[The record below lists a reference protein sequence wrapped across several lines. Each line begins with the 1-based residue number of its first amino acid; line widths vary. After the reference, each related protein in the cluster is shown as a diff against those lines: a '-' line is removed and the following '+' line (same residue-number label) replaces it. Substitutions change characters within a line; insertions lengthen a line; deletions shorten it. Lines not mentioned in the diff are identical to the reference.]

1 MCNYCAATF
10 GLLFKE
16 VDQTIKMMRMPTNGP
31 TAADVEAL
39 QQVEEEEDDEEE
51 EDNDS
56 GGWEEGDGEDEE
68 DD

>member
-51 EDNDS
+51 DNDS